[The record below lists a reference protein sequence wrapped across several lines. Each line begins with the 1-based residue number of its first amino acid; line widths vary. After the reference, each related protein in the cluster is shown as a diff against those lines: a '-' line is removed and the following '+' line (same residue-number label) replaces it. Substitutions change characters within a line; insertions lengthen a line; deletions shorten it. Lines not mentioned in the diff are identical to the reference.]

1 MDKGNDKRSDSLK
14 KLMIIVSAL
23 FLIFA
28 IFSIVCFSLSGPKLS
43 QDFEL
48 EKIKLNDFNFKLEW
62 RCKD

>member
-1 MDKGNDKRSDSLK
+1 
-14 KLMIIVSAL
+14 MIIASAL